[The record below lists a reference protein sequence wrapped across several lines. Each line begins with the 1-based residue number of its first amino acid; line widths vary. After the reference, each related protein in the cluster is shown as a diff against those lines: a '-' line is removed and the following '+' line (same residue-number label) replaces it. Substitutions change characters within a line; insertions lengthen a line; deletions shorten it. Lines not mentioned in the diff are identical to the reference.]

1 MNANSTAVAVN
12 MSDVPHAQSASVDTK
27 AALERELMQ
36 RVLAGETNLFYDLIR
51 PYERA
56 VFLAATSILR
66 NEADGE
72 EVAQEAMVT
81 SATRACSPGT
91 SMSDNRFP
99 SREWPIRTA
108 QFASATIQKHRRSIR
123 TAKLTISTT
132 CTSSMAAS
140 SPPARQ

>member
-12 MSDVPHAQSASVDTK
+12 MSDVAQAHSASVDAK

-72 EVAQEAMVT
+72 EDGGIELLDDRIAAGEERAGEVQRERGIGVEVVPLDEVA
-81 SATRACSPGT
+81 
-91 SMSDNRFP
+91 D
-99 SREWPIRTA
+99 
-108 QFASATIQKHRRSIR
+108 
-123 TAKLTISTT
+123 
-132 CTSSMAAS
+132 
-140 SPPARQ
+140 